1 MVFVNSAQTQCQIA
15 LGVVLEIHVQHVRL
29 VSQLPQ
35 DVRFVILDILGAR
48 AQLVSLAII

>member
-1 MVFVNSAQTQCQIA
+1 MVFANSAQPQCQIA
-15 LGVVLEIHVQHVRL
+15 LGAVLEIHAQHAQL

-35 DVRFVILDILGAR
+35 DVQLVILDILGAR